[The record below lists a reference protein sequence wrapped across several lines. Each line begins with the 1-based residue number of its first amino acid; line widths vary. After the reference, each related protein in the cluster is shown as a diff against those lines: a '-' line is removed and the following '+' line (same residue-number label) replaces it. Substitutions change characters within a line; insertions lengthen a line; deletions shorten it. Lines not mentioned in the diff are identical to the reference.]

1 MNKETLKFKLKAFV
15 LGRPVSHREI
25 GSSALFYSKQP
36 SGSFPIPRPCDLYRP
51 YTVVEKT
58 NRRVRTD
65 SGELRAQHPNET
77 TQETHRSP
85 SKRQKTSSSQRVTFR
100 PKIHIPAVR
109 LVSRTTKPKKKR
121 LSWGASNSPD
131 VAGYRLYWAVGRGVD
146 YEAEHADIGK
156 VNTILLPDDISS
168 FPLVAG
174 QVEVG
179 VTALS
184 PHGNESDMLVIS
196 ASVDFTAPEPP
207 ENLRLEET

>member
-1 MNKETLKFKLKAFV
+1 MLH
-15 LGRPVSHREI
+15 RPSTHHDRCA
-25 GSSALFYSKQP
+25 SALFYSGQP
-36 SGSFPIPRPCDLYRP
+36 SESLLFPRPCDFYRP
-51 YTVVEKT
+51 YTVLEKT
-58 NRRVRTD
+58 SRRVYTCTGD
-65 SGELRAQHPNET
+65 LRAQHSNET
-77 TQETHRSP
+77 TQKTERSP
-85 SKRQKTSSSQRVTFR
+85 SKRRKKSPSRRVTFR
-100 PKIHIPAVR
+100 PRIQIPAVR

-121 LSWGASNSPD
+121 LFWGPSNSPD
-131 VAGYRLYWAVGRGVD
+131 VSGYRLYWAVGQGVD

-156 VNTILLPDDISS
+156 VTTILLPDDISS

-207 ENLRLEET
+207 ENLQLEDA